1 MKKLI
6 IFATISTLIIS
17 IVFAQSHRSLP
28 AEESRY
34 LTFAPGTQFNE
45 TDNKKPSQQK
55 PIRKKTILQR
65 LDEIETRL
73 DMLTSRLD
81 RIEEKLFPEKKLIEQ
96 GQITGIRFPL
106 EIGRIFYFFDDNTF
120 QIEQIIDKQNM
131 IVELNA
137 LGKSVTVWIHG
148 LPTSNYADDMTIKPT
163 SEQLYKVTGTQQ
175 YDTTIGGTKTLF
187 VLEPYLSQDRDEKSS
202 N

>member
-17 IVFAQSHRSLP
+17 IVFAQSRRSLP
-28 AEESRY
+28 AVEGDY
-34 LTFAPGTQFNE
+34 LTFAPGTKFNE

-65 LDEIETRL
+65 LDEIESRL
-73 DMLTSRLD
+73 DILTSRLD

-106 EIGRIFYFFDDNTF
+106 EIGRIFFFFDDNTF
-120 QIEQIIDKQNM
+120 QIQQIIDKQNM

-137 LGKSVTVWIHG
+137 LGESITVWVRGI
-148 LPTSNYADDMTIKPT
+148 PTSSYADGSIIRPT
-163 SEQLYKVTGTQQ
+163 SKQLYKVTGTQQ
-175 YDTTIGGTKTLF
+175 YDTTNGGTKTLF
-187 VLEPYLSQDRDEKSS
+187 VLEPYISQEQK
-202 N
+202 